1 MWRKCIAFTFTLL
14 VIGVCTIC
22 SCSLIVLVTEDEYSY
37 EVTVDN
43 DHIDDNTIHKDIQS
57 DEQVESV
64 HIDDLVDCGI
74 YCYLDLSVDV
84 FFENGTCKE
93 NFK

>member
-1 MWRKCIAFTFTLL
+1 MWRKCILFTFTLL
-14 VIGVCTIC
+14 VIGVCTLC
-22 SCSLIVLVTEDEYSY
+22 LYSLIVLVTEDEYSY

-43 DHIDDNTIHKDIQS
+43 DNSDDDTIHKDIQS
-57 DEQVESV
+57 NEQVESIR
-64 HIDDLVDCGI
+64 IDDLVDCGI
-74 YCYLDLSVDV
+74 YCYFHLFVDV

>member
-1 MWRKCIAFTFTLL
+1 M
-14 VIGVCTIC
+14 
-22 SCSLIVLVTEDEYSY
+22 
-37 EVTVDN
+37 
-43 DHIDDNTIHKDIQS
+43 KDIQS